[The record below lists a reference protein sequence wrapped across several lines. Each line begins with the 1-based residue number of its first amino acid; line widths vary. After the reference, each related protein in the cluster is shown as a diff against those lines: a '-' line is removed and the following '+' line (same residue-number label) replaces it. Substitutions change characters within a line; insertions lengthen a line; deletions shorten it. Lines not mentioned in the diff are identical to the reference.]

1 MDNLSPLWFVAIS
14 IVLVVGFIL
23 GALILQAAC
32 ALCNLEDLR
41 FRKAVTLVLLLLVIN
56 VPVGLGIAF
65 LAALLGDKIGMAK
78 DVLLGS
84 SLIIGLFLN
93 CVVSGFILCLLLPIN
108 FLKGILVAL
117 LQGIISL
124 VLAGVVGGLALV
136 VLAFMQLVA

>member
-1 MDNLSPLWFVAIS
+1 MDTLSPLWFVAIP
-14 IVLVVGFIL
+14 IGLVIGFIL

-56 VPVGLGIAF
+56 VPIGLGIAF
-65 LAALLGDKIGMAK
+65 LAALLGNRIGMGK
-78 DVLLGS
+78 DVLLGG
-84 SLIIGLFLN
+84 SLVVGLFLY
-93 CVVSGFILCLLLPIN
+93 CVVSGFILCLLLPIG
-108 FLKGILVAL
+108 FSKGILVAL

-136 VLAFMQLVA
+136 VLAFMQLAA

>member
-1 MDNLSPLWFVAIS
+1 MDTLSPLWLVAIP
-14 IVLVVGFIL
+14 IGLVVGFIL

-65 LAALLGDKIGMAK
+65 LAALLGDKIGMGK
-78 DVLLGS
+78 EVLWGGCLAVG
-84 SLIIGLFLN
+84 IFLY
-93 CVVSGFILCLLLPIN
+93 CVVTGFILCLLLPIG
-108 FLKGILVAL
+108 FSKGILVAL

-136 VLAFMQLVA
+136 VLAFMQLAA